1 MQTPHILPHTETR
14 SQSPPRRPLPTTQTH
29 TCRNAHARTHMMPH
43 THRLLTTETHTRSGP
58 HRPSP
63 SRLEHTYLFL
73 LGLPRSS
80 SRQRGPGVLPAGL
93 QRIHSPKG
101 AGGLVPDLGRLS
113 QQSHSVSLPLPF
125 PSAPLLTPG
134 AESGRR
140 WTLELQEGPL
150 RRGEDRPG
158 PSSLVALVLLL
169 RATPTPHSVNPQRTS
184 GCEV

>member
-1 MQTPHILPHTETR
+1 MHQSLQLLPREQPADHLCLEAEGTEGADARSGGQENQPHIQVAMAVRAQE
-14 SQSPPRRPLPTTQTH
+14 
-29 TCRNAHARTHMMPH
+29 
-43 THRLLTTETHTRSGP
+43 G
-58 HRPSP
+58 
-63 SRLEHTYLFL
+63 LEELSTLKIMFL

-80 SRQRGPGVLPAGL
+80 SRQRGPGVLPAVL

-113 QQSHSVSLPLPF
+113 QQSHCVSLPLPF

-134 AESGRR
+134 AECGRR